1 MMMGMLFPNH
11 DRARLMMG
19 VMLGMLGISWLHN
32 YADYND
38 LAAPTYAYWND
49 PDHTTAA
56 AGPTCAACAGNA
68 GPTSPP

>member
-1 MMMGMLFPNH
+1 MIVL
-11 DRARLMMG
+11 DLCWELCLECWELR
-19 VMLGMLGISWLHN
+19 WLHN

-56 AGPTCAACAGNA
+56 AGPTCSACAGNA